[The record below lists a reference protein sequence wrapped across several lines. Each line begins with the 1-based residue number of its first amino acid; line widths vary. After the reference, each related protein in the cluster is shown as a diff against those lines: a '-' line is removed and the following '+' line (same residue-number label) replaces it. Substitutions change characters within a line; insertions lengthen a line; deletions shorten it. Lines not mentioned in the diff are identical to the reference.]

1 MNPLLSKFLS
11 GDFLHYPRLQ
21 KWYPYLFLLM
31 LLAVIAIVNEKIIS
45 DKYKTI
51 QEKQNE
57 YKTVLNDLKE
67 NNTYLPYGQQKV
79 IREKA
84 TKRGYIE
91 NHKRVYKIVG
101 KD

>member
-1 MNPLLSKFLS
+1 MSPSLSKFLS

-21 KWYPYLFLLM
+21 KWYPYLLLLM
-31 LLAVIAIVNEKIIS
+31 LLAVIAIANEKVINHKNKIIQ
-45 DKYKTI
+45 T
-51 QEKQNE
+51 KQYE
-57 YKTVLNDLKE
+57 YKTALNQLKE
-67 NNTYLPYGQQKV
+67 NNNYLPYYQQKI

-91 NHKRVYKIVG
+91 NLKGMYKITG

>member
-1 MNPLLSKFLS
+1 MK
-11 GDFLHYPRLQ
+11 

-45 DKYKTI
+45 DKYNTI

-91 NHKRVYKIVG
+91 NNKRVYKIVG

>member
-1 MNPLLSKFLS
+1 MNPSLSKFLS

-31 LLAVIAIVNEKIIS
+31 LLAVIAIVNEKIIN
-45 DKYKTI
+45 DKTKTI
-51 QEKQNE
+51 KEKQDE
-57 YKTVLNDLKE
+57 YKAALNELKE

-84 TKRGYIE
+84 TKRGYVE
-91 NHKRVYKIVG
+91 NLKGTYKIVG